1 MRLSKRSKIF
11 GLLGLVCGA
20 GALACADGGN
30 ETSWD
35 PQESGAILSPAN
47 DTRSNFILLMA
58 DRYGTKAADAAQMTK
73 GIVPIDFPYD
83 VMLGRLSPP
92 VANAEAARAQ
102 ASQAYEQEQARYGL
116 SEGNSYFGYD
126 SNNLGLCHTNRDGA
140 EQFENA
146 LQADPSVPAN
156 EKSALA
162 AAREVLAKAC
172 DKAADTRF
180 TLDGVVSPN
189 GRAYAH
195 YLDGVRLFYAEDLP
209 AAAQQFA
216 AVATASSWPAETAAY
231 MQFRTALAQA
241 TKASFG
247 DWGDLAEVG
256 KRDRAAID
264 HADAVRRQYLAAWPN
279 GRYAVSARNFER
291 RIAWL
296 RGDRA
301 ALGAAYSSLL
311 ARKEAAG
318 AEPDLATMTEID
330 RRILPSSDGAGVT
343 DPTLLAIT
351 DLMRLRRT
359 PDYDKER
366 DCCGAMISRSELE
379 GQRDH
384 FRSEPRL
391 FDYLLA
397 AEAFYH
403 RKQPR
408 EVLAL
413 IPDASHQSRFSY
425 LEFSRQMLRG
435 FALDAVH
442 DPNARGF
449 WLSLLPGAVQPYQ
462 RGAVELAIYQH
473 DRASGTV
480 GRLLETGSPILH
492 PLIRSRII
500 EMDATPD
507 VLRRTVTAGKTPHER
522 ATALYMLLGN
532 ELRYGMYNAFLADQV
547 LTRTFPP
554 STAKPDNWSWSTE
567 AYDPSYD
574 DDNWPGLPPVEQF
587 AIGAGA
593 TKACPTLRETVAN
606 LSANS
611 TAVRPLLCLAE
622 FIRANNF
629 DNWDEHY
636 AFNTG
641 KFELNPRPAYGN
653 RPITRATVYRM
664 VMDNPAASADDR
676 AFALNRAIRCY
687 QPSGGND
694 CGGADVPLATRK
706 AWYLRL
712 KSQYPATRWAKELK
726 YYW

>member
-1 MRLSKRSKIF
+1 MRLGKRSKVF

-35 PQESGAILSPAN
+35 PQDSGAILSPAN

-58 DRYGTKAADAAQMTK
+58 DRYGTRVADPAQMAK
-73 GIVPIDFPYD
+73 NIVPIDFSYS
-83 VMLGRLSPP
+83 VMLDRLSPP
-92 VANAEAARAQ
+92 AASPEAASAQ
-102 ASQAYEQEQARYGL
+102 STKAFEEEQARYGL

-140 EQFENA
+140 EKFESA
-146 LQADPSVPAN
+146 LKADPSVPAN
-156 EKSALA
+156 EKSALV

-172 DKAADTRF
+172 DKAAETRF
-180 TLDGVVSPN
+180 ALDRVVSPN
-189 GRAYAH
+189 GRAYAG
-195 YLDGVRLFYAEDLP
+195 YLEGVRLFYAEELP

-216 AVATASSWPAETAAY
+216 AVATAPSSWVAETAAY

-241 TKASFG
+241 TKSSFG
-247 DWGDLAEVG
+247 DWGDLADVG
-256 KRDRAAID
+256 KRNHAAID
-264 HADAVRRQYLAAWPN
+264 HADAVRRQYLAAYPN
-279 GRYAVSARNFER
+279 GRYAASARNFER

-318 AEPDLATMTEID
+318 GEPDLATMTEID

-343 DPTLLAIT
+343 DPALLAIT
-351 DLMRLRRT
+351 DLMRLRQT
-359 PDYDKER
+359 PDYDEER
-366 DCCGAMISRSELE
+366 TCCGAMISRGELE
-379 GQRDH
+379 EQRND
-384 FRSEPRL
+384 FQSQPRL
-391 FDYLLA
+391 FNYLLA

-408 EVLAL
+408 EVLTL
-413 IPDASHQSRFSY
+413 IPDASHQPRFSY

-435 FALDAVH
+435 FALEAVH

-449 WLSLLPGAVQPYQ
+449 WLSLLPGSVQPYQ

-473 DRASGTV
+473 DRAAGTV

-500 EMDATPD
+500 EKDATPD
-507 VLRRTVTAGKTPHER
+507 VLRRTVTAGKTPYER
-522 ATALYMLLGN
+522 ETALYMLLGN
-532 ELRYGMYNAFLADQV
+532 ELRYGMYNAFLADQL
-547 LTRTFPP
+547 LTKEFP
-554 STAKPDNWSWSTE
+554 SGRAKPDYSASWSTE
-567 AYDPSYD
+567 DYDPDYD
-574 DDNWPGLPPVEQF
+574 NNWPGLPPLAQF
-587 AIGAGA
+587 AVDAGA
-593 TKACPTLRETVAN
+593 TKACPTLRETATN
-606 LSANS
+606 LSSSS

-622 FIRANNF
+622 FIRANSF

-653 RPITRATVYRM
+653 RPITRATVYQM
-664 VMDNPAASADDR
+664 VMDNSAATADDK
-676 AFALNRAIRCY
+676 AFALNRGSAVISRAASMIAAGRTC
-687 QPSGGND
+687 PSRRARRGT
-694 CGGADVPLATRK
+694 CA
-706 AWYLRL
+706 
-712 KSQYPATRWAKELK
+712 
-726 YYW
+726 